1 MIPASPSS
9 PEEAKQ
15 STSSSLAANGSSSQS
30 QPQQQQQHDH
40 ANNKSCSS
48 PIPGMKRFQGR
59 EMLLHVP
66 SVSKS
71 KVAKFHKL
79 FKSVPRSEP
88 LIDHYSCAYQ
98 GDILLQGHLYISLGW
113 FCFYS
118 KIRGRGRHIEIPL
131 GDVLSVTKEKTAF
144 IIPNAIGVQT
154 TREKYVFGS
163 FVSRDAAYNLMMDLY
178 DRYQE
183 LGSGVAA
190 LAKSTL
196 SMPLSKNNLSGAIIH
211 PLMPKRK
218 SQSESSMFCSDYSGV
233 AESSDSEDGKPCHVD
248 KTQPYKHPSASA
260 ATKMT
265 STHNDGTT
273 SKTQPKTST
282 SSGHGTRHT
291 QKKPVTVHD
300 NWLIMPYLS
309 ECFNCQ
315 QTYESFCQL
324 ALKLLRLPKAHM
336 VLAICAT
343 IVIFLLVSAVALTY
357 KVLLIQAKLET
368 LQLWSPA
375 LKNLYRDKMHSD
387 IYVLRAQGHSALVQQ
402 LHLVLEANIHVLEEL
417 SVSLNSLKASNLA
430 CNSNSDNPAP
440 GVSES
445 RHTNNYHHQPFPIPA
460 N

>member
-1 MIPASPSS
+1 
-9 PEEAKQ
+9 
-15 STSSSLAANGSSSQS
+15 
-30 QPQQQQQHDH
+30 
-40 ANNKSCSS
+40 
-48 PIPGMKRFQGR
+48 
-59 EMLLHVP
+59 
-66 SVSKS
+66 
-71 KVAKFHKL
+71 
-79 FKSVPRSEP
+79 
-88 LIDHYSCAYQ
+88 
-98 GDILLQGHLYISLGW
+98 
-113 FCFYS
+113 
-118 KIRGRGRHIEIPL
+118 
-131 GDVLSVTKEKTAF
+131 
-144 IIPNAIGVQT
+144 
-154 TREKYVFGS
+154 
-163 FVSRDAAYNLMMDLY
+163 
-178 DRYQE
+178 
-183 LGSGVAA
+183 
-190 LAKSTL
+190 
-196 SMPLSKNNLSGAIIH
+196 
-211 PLMPKRK
+211 
-218 SQSESSMFCSDYSGV
+218 MFCSDYSGV

-387 IYVLRAQGHSALVQQ
+387 IYVKQSPGHSALV
-402 LHLVLEANIHVLEEL
+402 
-417 SVSLNSLKASNLA
+417 
-430 CNSNSDNPAP
+430 
-440 GVSES
+440 
-445 RHTNNYHHQPFPIPA
+445 F
-460 N
+460 